1 MKLVNEWFLANKLSL
16 KCKKKKKKKK
26 KKKTIK
32 FTIENLTKFLGVIID
47 ENLTCK
53 NYIEVTENKIS
64 KNIGNLYGLVIHL
77 ISET

>member
-1 MKLVNEWFLANKLSL
+1 MQ
-16 KCKKKKKKKK
+16 KKPKNKK

>member
-16 KCKKKKKKKK
+16 KCKKKTNKQKKQ
-26 KKKTIK
+26 KTIK